1 MQAETTTAEAQFNA
15 EIVSGLL
22 AGLAER
28 PGDTGARGDAYARAL
43 TFCFMAFQP
52 RDLDELIAARHCLL
66 FHHTLEDAVYGL
78 LHEPETLPRL
88 KQRPQVNAIG
98 RTSLSHQREFQRLRR
113 RKPEEIA
120 APLPGAL
127 TREGSPAATPA
138 ACARSDAAAPNP
150 VAATEPGTPRADILA
165 TAEMFATRTAAAT
178 APDMTDQQ
186 MAEADAIMAALL
198 RDNFPMPPAPPPT
211 SAPLGRTG
219 IAAAGATHERS
230 DITTKPPPPRSAA
243 QTPEP
248 RAEPRPMNRAQRRL
262 AMKQERTQARR
273 AAGFAAKASASGRGA
288 RADGT
293 VLRPGLASP

>member
-15 EIVSGLL
+15 EIISGLL

-78 LHEPETLPRL
+78 LHEPESLPRL

-113 RKPEEIA
+113 RKPEDIV
-120 APLPGAL
+120 APLPGAS
-127 TREGSPAATPA
+127 TRADPTAATIA
-138 ACARSDAAAPNP
+138 ACARSDAAAPNHA
-150 VAATEPGTPRADILA
+150 AATEPGMPRADILT
-165 TAEMFATRTAAAT
+165 TAEMFAARVAAAT
-178 APDMTDQQ
+178 APGMTDQQ
-186 MAEADAIMAALL
+186 MAEADAIMAELL
-198 RDNFPMPPAPPPT
+198 RDNFPIPPAPPPA
-211 SAPLGRTG
+211 SAPLGRAC
-219 IAAAGATHERS
+219 IAAAGATLERS
-230 DITTKPPPPRSAA
+230 DNTTKSPSPGSAA

-248 RAEPRPMNRAQRRL
+248 PAEPRPMNRARRRL
-262 AMKQERTQARR
+262 AMKQERTRARR
-273 AAGFAAKASASGRGA
+273 AAALAAKASAAGKGA

-293 VLRPGLASP
+293 ALRSGLASP